1 MSLSQAQQAM
11 IEKAR
16 ATGGGSQGVAL
27 SDEACAYLVGVI
39 ASDLEILDNFPEIT
53 SENIPCFWTTRNQL
67 QQIPSLDFLPL
78 IERLFELN
86 MDADTYFAS
95 LAKLHKSRIKYERIL
110 QEQPFP
116 RIEQIGHRS
125 LLEFGKI
132 RASALA
138 ALLIWRKWLFDI
150 DNRAAQETGYLFEPI
165 LAGAIGG
172 VSVSARNSPVHRSTG
187 KGGGRQVDCI
197 KANFA
202 YEFKLRVTIAASGQG
217 RWKEELEFPRD
228 CRQSGFVPV
237 LIVLDASPN
246 PKLKQ
251 LQEAFESAGGESYL
265 GDVAW
270 DHLNSLAGP
279 TMRIF
284 LDRYVQHPID
294 SILNE
299 SESNLPVLSF
309 ISSDD
314 NIAIEIGEDKFN
326 IIRNRGE

>member
-1 MSLSQAQQAM
+1 MSLSQAQKAM

-39 ASDLEILDNFPEIT
+39 ASDLELLDNFPEINP
-53 SENIPCFWTTRNQL
+53 ENIPCFWTTRNQV
-67 QQIPSLDFLPL
+67 QEIPSLDFLPL
-78 IERLFELN
+78 IERLLKLDL
-86 MDADTYFAS
+86 DADTYFSS
-95 LAKLHKSRIKYERIL
+95 LAKLHKSRMKYERIL
-110 QEQPFP
+110 REQSFP
-116 RIEQIGHRS
+116 KIEQIGPRS

-132 RASALA
+132 RPSALA

-172 VSVSARNSPVHRSTG
+172 VSVSARNSPVHRSKG
-187 KGGGRQVDCI
+187 KGAGRQVDCI

-228 CRQSGFVPV
+228 CRCSGFIPV

-265 GDVAW
+265 GDAAW
-270 DHLNSLAGP
+270 DHLNRLAGP
-279 TMRIF
+279 TMRTF
-284 LDRYVQHPID
+284 LDRYVQHPIN

-299 SESNLPVLSF
+299 SEIDLPVLSL
-309 ISSDD
+309 ISSGS
-314 NIAIEIGEDKFN
+314 NITIEIGDDKFN
-326 IIRNRGE
+326 INRKCSK